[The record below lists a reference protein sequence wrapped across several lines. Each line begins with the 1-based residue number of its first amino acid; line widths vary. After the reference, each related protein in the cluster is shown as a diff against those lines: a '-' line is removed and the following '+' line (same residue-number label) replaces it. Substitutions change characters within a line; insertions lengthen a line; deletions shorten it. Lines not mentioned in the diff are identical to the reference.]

1 MKTIE
6 DLLEYVMH
14 VDKSAALPHFTVNTE
29 DKEILSSISR
39 QVYRGIALTDRQYAL
54 CKEKLKNYA
63 EEFEQI
69 NVSVDQVV
77 EHLRS
82 PIREINREQYVKIS
96 SDKKFIEVRFPFSK
110 KNIVTIEK
118 IANKFRSIYS
128 HAKGTHVHQFKLT
141 EPVVKE
147 VVESFINK
155 QFVIDGELLE
165 YYKEIMICS
174 SNKYD
179 YIPTY
184 KNQNFINISDHAITS
199 IVDNL
204 NNCVTDLKLFDR
216 RKRFGLVLDNIE
228 IPDVSNYRLLHNVV
242 HRPSAEIAIPPN
254 QYSIHDV
261 VLCLSDLDRF
271 PLLVLLDEV
280 NCLDQLTVFHNAVK
294 EIVPSENQTVLFR
307 VEGNSSQNE
316 FNEFVREKKLN
327 NWLDDNTQIVYIKK
341 AKLPKLLLK
350 TAWRPITALGLTS
363 YRSNTTVNIYIKDYC
378 DLIMYHDKELSLMK
392 DASYYGNL

>member
-6 DLLEYVMH
+6 ELLEYVTH
-14 VDKSAALPHFTVNTE
+14 VDKNTSLPHFTVNLQ
-29 DKEILSSISR
+29 DKAILSSIAR
-39 QVYRGIALTDRQYAL
+39 QVYKGIALTDRQYAL
-54 CKEKLKNYA
+54 CKEKLKNYYN
-63 EEFEQI
+63 EFVDI
-69 NVSVDQVV
+69 NVNVDEVV
-77 EHLRS
+77 EHLRL
-82 PIREINREQYVKIS
+82 PIREINRDQYVKITA
-96 SDKKFIEVRFPFSK
+96 DKKFIEVKFPFSK
-110 KNIVTIEK
+110 KNIIAIDK
-118 IANKFRSIYS
+118 IANKFRPIYS
-128 HAKGTHVHQFKLT
+128 HAKGTNVHQFKLV

-147 VVESFINK
+147 IVESFINK
-155 QFVIDGELLE
+155 QFVIDNELLE
-165 YYKEIMICS
+165 YYNNIMVCS
-174 SNKYD
+174 SNKED

-184 KNQNFINISDHAITS
+184 KNQNFVNISDHAITS

-204 NNCVTDLKLFDR
+204 NNCVTDLKVFDR
-216 RKRFGLVLDNIE
+216 RKRFGLVIDDIE
-228 IPDVSNYRLLHNVV
+228 IPDMSNYRLLHTVI
-242 HRPSAEIAIPPN
+242 HRSSAEIAIPPT
-254 QYSIHDV
+254 QHSIHDV

-280 NCLDQLTVFHNAVK
+280 NCLDQLTVFHNAIK

-341 AKLPKLLLK
+341 TKLPKLLLK
-350 TAWRPITALGLTS
+350 TSWRPITALGLTS
-363 YRSNTTVNIYIKDYC
+363 YRSNTTINIYIKDYC

>member
-29 DKEILSSISR
+29 DKDILSSISR

-82 PIREINREQYVKIS
+82 SIREINREQYVKIS
-96 SDKKFIEVRFPFSK
+96 LDKKFIEVRFPFSK

-155 QFVIDGELLE
+155 QFVIDNELLE
-165 YYKEIMICS
+165 YYNEIMICS
-174 SNKYD
+174 TNKYD

-184 KNQNFINISDHAITS
+184 KNHNFINISDHAITS

-228 IPDVSNYRLLHNVV
+228 IPMCQIIDFCTTWYT
-242 HRPSAEIAIPPN
+242 
-254 QYSIHDV
+254 
-261 VLCLSDLDRF
+261 DLRR
-271 PLLVLLDEV
+271 
-280 NCLDQLTVFHNAVK
+280 K
-294 EIVPSENQTVLFR
+294 
-307 VEGNSSQNE
+307 
-316 FNEFVREKKLN
+316 
-327 NWLDDNTQIVYIKK
+327 
-341 AKLPKLLLK
+341 
-350 TAWRPITALGLTS
+350 
-363 YRSNTTVNIYIKDYC
+363 
-378 DLIMYHDKELSLMK
+378 
-392 DASYYGNL
+392 

>member
-29 DKEILSSISR
+29 DKDILSSISR

-82 PIREINREQYVKIS
+82 SIREINREQYVKIS
-96 SDKKFIEVRFPFSK
+96 LDKKFIEVRFPFSK

-155 QFVIDGELLE
+155 QFVIDNELLE
-165 YYKEIMICS
+165 YYNEIMICS

-184 KNQNFINISDHAITS
+184 KNHNFINISDHAITS

-254 QYSIHDV
+254 QYSINDV